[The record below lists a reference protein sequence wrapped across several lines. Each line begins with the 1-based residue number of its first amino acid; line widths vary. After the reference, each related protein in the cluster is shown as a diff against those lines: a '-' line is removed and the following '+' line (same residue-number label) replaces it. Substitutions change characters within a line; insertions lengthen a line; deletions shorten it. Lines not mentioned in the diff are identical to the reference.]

1 MCQKYASHIP
11 TAFDQHIELEDREAW
26 LVVPVS
32 IMQDTPSADTS
43 NFYTALDMLGGE
55 SDTVEVHRFGH
66 WGPGWYEII
75 LVNPDSP
82 HAKTV
87 EDIASRIEDY
97 PLLDEEDHSRR
108 EYEDAIES
116 WANYGAKDYSKDL
129 LGELEELLDVYQDAP
144 PPERVDFCS
153 FSTMP
158 TEVCQCE
165 HCFTWEGEIEHIERA
180 MEMLDDLTPES
191 LWSEV
196 EDDSPEYE
204 SDGGG
209 IYFRPMR
216 RRVAG
221 NDWDIVERIE
231 SAYEKQQS
239 AKHEVR

>member
-11 TAFDQHIELEDREAW
+11 TAFDQHIELEGRETW

-32 IMQDTPSADTS
+32 ITRDTPAADTS

-82 HAKTV
+82 HAKAV
-87 EDIASRIEDY
+87 EDIARSLEDY
-97 PLLDEEDHSRR
+97 PLLDEEDYSRR
-108 EYEDAIES
+108 EYEDALDS
-116 WANYGAKDYSKDL
+116 WDNYGASDYRDTLESEL
-129 LGELEELLDVYQDAP
+129 NTLLEEYQEAD
-144 PPERVDFCS
+144 PPERQAFCPS
-153 FSTMP
+153 STMP

-165 HCFTWEGEIEHIERA
+165 HCFTWEGEIERIERT

-209 IYFRPMR
+209 ISFRPMR
-216 RRVAG
+216 RREVG

-239 AKHEVR
+239 AKNEVK